1 MQELG
6 VRLQNSQDLDV
17 VERIVEGMDAHGDFW
32 KLEWLF
38 QVIDSWRNLR
48 ACSRSRCALDVFC
61 ADTLL
66 DY

>member
-61 ADTLL
+61 TDTLL